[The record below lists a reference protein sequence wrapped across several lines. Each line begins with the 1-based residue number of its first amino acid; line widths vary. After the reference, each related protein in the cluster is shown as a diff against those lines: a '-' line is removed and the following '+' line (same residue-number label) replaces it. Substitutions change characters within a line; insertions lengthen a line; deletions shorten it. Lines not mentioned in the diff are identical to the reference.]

1 MGLLTYNLKWE
12 AALKK
17 TVFLFPGQGSQAV
30 GMGRDFYQEYDFVR
44 EIFDMAEEIAK
55 INLSKLCFNGP
66 LEDLTATV
74 NLQPA
79 ITAVNLAGLAALEKE
94 SIKPDIT
101 AGHSL
106 GEYSA
111 LCASGVVSK
120 LDTIK
125 LVDKR
130 GRLMHRESTK
140 HLGAMQAIIG
150 LPIDTV
156 QQIVAEAQP
165 DGVIAV
171 ANHNTERQIVITGA
185 PDPVKKAASLAVSQ
199 GARAIPLK
207 VSGAWHSDLIKGAQD
222 EFTDFLNT
230 FAFSAPQRPVIMNV
244 TGDYADN
251 PDEIKALMAQQLCS
265 PVKWYDAMCKL
276 IEGRVEYFV
285 EVGPGRVLA
294 GLLKKIL
301 PKDYPCKI
309 YNISSMRRLEQFF
322 KEIT

>member
-1 MGLLTYNLKWE
+1 
-12 AALKK
+12 LKK

-30 GMGRDFYQEYDFVR
+30 GMGQDFYQEYDFVK

-55 INLSKLCFNGP
+55 INLSRLCFNGP

-79 ITAVNLAGLAALEKE
+79 ITAVNLACLAALEKE
-94 SIKPDIT
+94 GIKPDIT

-120 LDTIK
+120 PDTFR
-125 LVDKR
+125 LVFKR
-130 GRLMHRESTK
+130 GLLMQRESTK
-140 HLGAMQAIIG
+140 HKGAMQAIIG
-150 LPIDTV
+150 LPIDAV
-156 QQIVAEAQP
+156 QQIVAEAQQ

-171 ANHNTERQIVITGA
+171 ANHNAELQIVITGA
-185 PDPVKKAASLAVSQ
+185 PDPVKQAASLAVSQ
-199 GARAIPLK
+199 RARAIPLK
-207 VSGAWHSDLIKGAQD
+207 VSGAWHSDLIKGAED

-230 FAFSAPQRPVIMNV
+230 FTFIAPKRPVIMNV
-244 TGDYADN
+244 TGDLVEN

-265 PVKWYDAMCKL
+265 PVKWYDTICKL
-276 IEGRVEYFV
+276 IEDRVECFV
-285 EVGPGRVLA
+285 EVGPGKVLA

-309 YNISSMRRLEQFF
+309 YNINSMRRLEQFF

>member
-1 MGLLTYNLKWE
+1 M
-12 AALKK
+12 KK

-30 GMGRDFYQEYDFVR
+30 GMGQDFYQEYDFVR

-79 ITAVNLAGLAALEKE
+79 ITAVNLAALAALEKE
-94 SIKPDIT
+94 GIKPDIT

-130 GRLMHRESTK
+130 GRLMHRESIK
-140 HLGAMQAIIG
+140 HLGAMQAIVG
-150 LPIDTV
+150 LPMDTV
-156 QQIVAEAQP
+156 QQIVDEAQP

-171 ANHNTERQIVITGA
+171 ANHNAERQIVITGA
-185 PDPVKKAASLAVSQ
+185 PHPVKKAASLAVSQ

-230 FAFSAPQRPVIMNV
+230 FAFSAPQKPVIMNV

-301 PKDYPCKI
+301 PQDYPCKI
-309 YNISSMRRLEQFF
+309 HNISSMRRLEQFF